1 MEKKK
6 IKFIEIDSIEYL
18 GKEDVYNMEVDTHKN
33 FLVNGGF
40 VVHNCM
46 DAWRYSLEEIMRNM
60 KKKIRATKRIY

>member
-18 GKEDVYNMEVDTHKN
+18 GKEDVYNMEVDTHQN